1 MLRAS
6 HFTQLGEIVYQ
17 EILKKFTSLFPL
29 WAVLLS
35 AVAYVYPEYFA
46 PHQGLIVPFLS
57 LIMLGMGVTLSVN
70 SFLAVL
76 KKPSVVL
83 LGTLMQYT
91 VMPLAAWIVC
101 LVLKLPADLAAGV
114 ILLGCCP
121 GGTASNVISYL
132 AKADVALSIVLTS
145 VSTLIAFLA
154 TPFLTWVFIGQTI
167 EVDVTGMLVSVVN
180 VVIVP
185 VVLGLA
191 INYFFEK
198 RISAVREVFP
208 AISAAAIV
216 IIIAIIIGTNS
227 TNLEQSGPLVLLA
240 VILHNG
246 LGLAGGYWISKALK
260 LSETEARTIA
270 IEVGMQ
276 NSGLSVALAI
286 KHFTAAA
293 ALPGA
298 IFSIWHNLSG
308 ALLAG
313 HWSKKV
319 YGLPIKVKHAGK
331 GDLNQ
336 GIEVKFQDFIQVGKM
351 SAS

>member
-1 MLRAS
+1 M
-6 HFTQLGEIVYQ
+6 
-17 EILKKFTSLFPL
+17 LKKFTSLFPL

-46 PHQGLIVPFLS
+46 PHSNLIVPFLS
-57 LIMLGMGVTLSVN
+57 LIMLGMGVTLSVD
-70 SFLAVL
+70 SFLSVL
-76 KKPSVVL
+76 KRPYVVF

-91 VMPLAAWIVC
+91 IMPLAAWIVC
-101 LVLKLPADLAAGV
+101 LALNLPADLMTGM

-121 GGTASNVISYL
+121 GATASNVICYL
-132 AKADVALSIVLTS
+132 AKGDVALSIVLTS

-154 TPFLTWVFIGQTI
+154 TPFLTWLFIGQTV
-167 EVDVTGMLVSVVN
+167 EVDVTGMIVSVVN
-180 VVIVP
+180 IVIVP

-191 INYFFEK
+191 INYFFEA
-198 RISAVREVFP
+198 RIRAVRDIFP

-227 TNLEQSGPLVLLA
+227 ENLKQSGLLVLLA
-240 VILHNG
+240 VVLHNG
-246 LGLAGGYWISKALK
+246 LGLAGGYGVAKALK
-260 LSETEARTIA
+260 LSEKEARTLA
-270 IEVGMQ
+270 IDVGMK

-308 ALLAG
+308 AFLAG
-313 HWSKKV
+313 KWAKETVPDIDKSEMSRASGHLTKKL
-319 YGLPIKVKHAGK
+319 G
-331 GDLNQ
+331 
-336 GIEVKFQDFIQVGKM
+336 
-351 SAS
+351 

>member
-1 MLRAS
+1 MAPS
-6 HFTQLGEIVYQ
+6 CKSGEIVYQ
-17 EILKKFTSLFPL
+17 KILQKFTSLFPL

-57 LIMLGMGVTLSVN
+57 LIMLGMGITLSVD

-76 KKPSVVL
+76 KRPSAVL

-91 VMPLAAWIVC
+91 VMPLAAWVVC
-101 LVLKLPADLAAGV
+101 MVLKLPSDLAAGV

-154 TPFLTWVFIGQTI
+154 TPFLTWVLIGQTV
-167 EVDVTGMLVSVVN
+167 EVDVMGMLVSVVK

-198 RISAVREVFP
+198 KINAVKDVFP

-216 IIIAIIIGTNS
+216 IIIAVIIGTNS
-227 TNLEQSGPLVLLA
+227 ANLGKSGPLVLLA

-246 LGLAGGYWISKALK
+246 LGLAGGYGVSKALGF
-260 LSETEARTIA
+260 SETEARTIA

-308 ALLAG
+308 AFLAG
-313 HWSKKV
+313 HWSKQSVSVPDESKI
-319 YGLPIKVKHAGK
+319 PSKK
-331 GDLNQ
+331 GIHSKKL
-336 GIEVKFQDFIQVGKM
+336 G
-351 SAS
+351 

>member
-1 MLRAS
+1 M
-6 HFTQLGEIVYQ
+6 YK

-29 WAVLLS
+29 WAVILS

-57 LIMLGMGVTLSVN
+57 LIMLGMGVTLSVD

-76 KKPSVVL
+76 KRPSVVL

-91 VMPLAAWIVC
+91 IMPLAAWIVC
-101 LVLKLPADLAAGV
+101 LVLKLPADLATGV

-154 TPFLTWVFIGQTI
+154 TPFLTWVFIGQTV
-167 EVDVTGMLVSVVN
+167 EVDVMGMLVSVVN

-185 VVLGLA
+185 VVLGLT

-198 RISAVREVFP
+198 RINAVREVFP

-216 IIIAIIIGTNS
+216 IIVAVIIGTNS
-227 TNLEQSGPLVLLA
+227 ANLQQSGPLVLLA

-246 LGLAGGYWISKALK
+246 LGLAGGYGVSKALR

-286 KHFTAAA
+286 KHFTATA

-308 ALLAG
+308 AFLAG
-313 HWSKKV
+313 HWSKQSVSGPDKSKM
-319 YGLPIKVKHAGK
+319 PRK
-331 GDLNQ
+331 G
-336 GIEVKFQDFIQVGKM
+336 I
-351 SAS
+351 

>member
-1 MLRAS
+1 M
-6 HFTQLGEIVYQ
+6 YQ
-17 EILKKFTSLFPL
+17 KILKKFTSLFPL

-35 AVAYVYPEYFA
+35 VVAYIRPEYFA

-57 LIMLGMGVTLSVN
+57 LIMLGMGVTLSVD

-76 KKPSVVL
+76 KRPSVVL

-91 VMPLAAWIVC
+91 IMPLAAWIVC

-154 TPFLTWVFIGQTI
+154 TPFLTWVFIGQTV
-167 EVDVTGMLVSVVN
+167 EVDVMGMLVSVVN

-185 VVLGLA
+185 VVLGLT

-198 RISAVREVFP
+198 RINAVREVFP

-216 IIIAIIIGTNS
+216 IIIAVIIGTNS
-227 TNLEQSGPLVLLA
+227 ANLEQSGPLVLLA

-246 LGLAGGYWISKALK
+246 LGLAGGYWVSKALK

-308 ALLAG
+308 AFLAG
-313 HWSKKV
+313 RWSKQSVSDSDESKRPKKV
-319 YGLPIKVKHAGK
+319 
-331 GDLNQ
+331 
-336 GIEVKFQDFIQVGKM
+336 GIYSKKLG
-351 SAS
+351 

>member
-1 MLRAS
+1 M
-6 HFTQLGEIVYQ
+6 
-17 EILKKFTSLFPL
+17 LKKFTSLFPL

-46 PHQGLIVPFLS
+46 PHNNLIVPFLS
-57 LIMLGMGVTLSVN
+57 LIMLGMGVTLSAD

-76 KKPSVVL
+76 KRPHVVF

-91 VMPLAAWIVC
+91 IMPLAAWIVC
-101 LVLKLPADLAAGV
+101 MALKLPADLMAGV

-121 GGTASNVISYL
+121 GGTASNVITYL
-132 AKADVALSIVLTS
+132 AKGDVALSIVLTS
-145 VSTLIAFLA
+145 VSTMIAFLA
-154 TPFLTWVFIGQTI
+154 TPFLTWLFIGQTV

-180 VVIVP
+180 IVIVP

-191 INYFFEK
+191 INYFFEA
-198 RISAVREVFP
+198 RIRAVRDVFP

-227 TNLEQSGPLVLLA
+227 ENLEQSGPLVLLA

-246 LGLAGGYWISKALK
+246 LGLAGGYGVAKALK
-260 LSETEARTIA
+260 FSEIEARTIA

-308 ALLAG
+308 AFLAG
-313 HWSKKV
+313 HWAKKPV
-319 YGLPIKVKHAGK
+319 LNTDKHEIPKTNGH
-331 GDLNQ
+331 LN
-336 GIEVKFQDFIQVGKM
+336 
-351 SAS
+351 

>member
-1 MLRAS
+1 M
-6 HFTQLGEIVYQ
+6 
-17 EILKKFTSLFPL
+17 LKKFTSLFPL

-35 AVAYVYPEYFA
+35 AVAYLYPEYFA
-46 PHQGLIVPFLS
+46 PHNNLIVPFLS
-57 LIMLGMGVTLSVN
+57 LIMLGMGVTLSVD

-76 KKPSVVL
+76 KRPHVVF

-91 VMPLAAWIVC
+91 IMPLSAWIVC
-101 LVLKLPADLAAGV
+101 LALKLPADLMAGV

-121 GGTASNVISYL
+121 GGTASNVICYL
-132 AKADVALSIVLTS
+132 AKGDVALSIVLTS
-145 VSTLIAFLA
+145 VSTMIAFLA
-154 TPFLTWVFIGQTI
+154 TPFLTWLFIGQTV
-167 EVDVTGMLVSVVN
+167 EVDITGMLVSVIN
-180 VVIVP
+180 IVIVP

-191 INYFFEK
+191 INYFFES
-198 RISAVREVFP
+198 RIRAVRDVFP

-227 TNLEQSGPLVLLA
+227 ENLEHSGPLVLLA
-240 VILHNG
+240 VVLHNG
-246 LGLAGGYWISKALK
+246 LGLAGGYGVAKALK
-260 LSETEARTIA
+260 LSEMEARTLA

-308 ALLAG
+308 AFLAG
-313 HWSKKV
+313 HWAKQTESDND
-319 YGLPIKVKHAGK
+319 KHEKPKTSGY
-331 GDLNQ
+331 LH
-336 GIEVKFQDFIQVGKM
+336 
-351 SAS
+351 

>member
-1 MLRAS
+1 M
-6 HFTQLGEIVYQ
+6 
-17 EILKKFTSLFPL
+17 LKKFTSLFPL

-46 PHQGLIVPFLS
+46 PHSNLIVPFLS
-57 LIMLGMGVTLSVN
+57 LIMLGMGVTLSVD
-70 SFLAVL
+70 SFLSVL
-76 KKPSVVL
+76 KRPYVVI

-91 VMPLAAWIVC
+91 IMPLAAWIVC
-101 LVLKLPADLAAGV
+101 LALNLPADLMTGM

-121 GGTASNVISYL
+121 GATASNVICYL
-132 AKADVALSIVLTS
+132 AEGDVALSIVLTS

-154 TPFLTWVFIGQTI
+154 TPFLTWLFIGQTV
-167 EVDVTGMLVSVVN
+167 EVDVTGMIVSVIN
-180 VVIVP
+180 IVIVP

-191 INYFFEK
+191 INYFFEA
-198 RISAVREVFP
+198 RIKAVRDIFP

-227 TNLEQSGPLVLLA
+227 ENLKQSGLLVLFA

-246 LGLAGGYWISKALK
+246 LGLAGGYGVAKALK
-260 LSETEARTIA
+260 LSEKEARTLA
-270 IEVGMQ
+270 IDVGMK

-308 ALLAG
+308 AFLAG
-313 HWSKKV
+313 HWSKETSSNTDK
-319 YGLPIKVKHAGK
+319 
-331 GDLNQ
+331 N
-336 GIEVKFQDFIQVGKM
+336 EM
-351 SAS
+351 SRASGHLTKKLG

>member
-1 MLRAS
+1 ML
-6 HFTQLGEIVYQ
+6 Q
-17 EILKKFTSLFPL
+17 KFTALFPL

-35 AVAYVYPEYFA
+35 VVAYFYPEYFA
-46 PHQGLIVPFLS
+46 PHQGFIVPFLS
-57 LIMLGMGVTLSVN
+57 LIMLGMGITLSVD

-76 KKPSVVL
+76 KRPSVVL

-91 VMPLAAWIVC
+91 IMPLAAWIVC
-101 LVLKLPADLAAGV
+101 QVLKLPPDLAAGV

-154 TPFLTWVFIGQTI
+154 TPFLTWVFIGQT
-167 EVDVTGMLVSVVN
+167 VDVDVMGMLVSVVN

-191 INYFFEK
+191 INYVFEK
-198 RISAVREVFP
+198 RINAVREVFP

-216 IIIAIIIGTNS
+216 IIIAVIIGTNS
-227 TNLEQSGPLVLLA
+227 ANLGKSGPLILLA

-246 LGLAGGYWISKALK
+246 LGLAGGYGVSKALR

-286 KHFTAAA
+286 KHFTATA

-308 ALLAG
+308 AFLAG
-313 HWSKKV
+313 HWSKQSVSVHDKSKM
-319 YGLPIKVKHAGK
+319 PSKK
-331 GDLNQ
+331 GIDSKKL
-336 GIEVKFQDFIQVGKM
+336 G
-351 SAS
+351 

>member
-1 MLRAS
+1 
-6 HFTQLGEIVYQ
+6 
-17 EILKKFTSLFPL
+17 
-29 WAVLLS
+29 
-35 AVAYVYPEYFA
+35 
-46 PHQGLIVPFLS
+46 
-57 LIMLGMGVTLSVN
+57 MLGMGITLSVD

-76 KKPSVVL
+76 KRPSVVL

-91 VMPLAAWIVC
+91 IMPLAAWIVC
-101 LVLKLPADLAAGV
+101 LILNLPSDLAAGV

-145 VSTLIAFLA
+145 VSTLISFLA
-154 TPFLTWVFIGQTI
+154 TPFLTWIFIGQTV
-167 EVDVTGMLVSVVN
+167 EVDVMGMLVSVLN

-185 VVLGLA
+185 VVLGLT

-198 RISAVREVFP
+198 RISAIREIFP

-216 IIIAIIIGTNS
+216 IIVAVIIGTNS
-227 TNLEQSGPLVLLA
+227 ANLGKSGPLVLLA

-246 LGLAGGYWISKALK
+246 LGLAGGYGVSKFLR
-260 LSETEARTIA
+260 LSEAEARTIA

-286 KHFTAAA
+286 KHFTATA

-308 ALLAG
+308 AFLAG
-313 HWSKKV
+313 HWSKQSVSDPDISKRPTKS
-319 YGLPIKVKHAGK
+319 GLHSKKLG
-331 GDLNQ
+331 
-336 GIEVKFQDFIQVGKM
+336 
-351 SAS
+351 

>member
-1 MLRAS
+1 M
-6 HFTQLGEIVYQ
+6 YQ
-17 EILKKFTSLFPL
+17 KILKKFTSLFPV

-57 LIMLGMGVTLSVN
+57 LIMLGMGVTLSVD

-76 KKPSVVL
+76 KRPSVVL

-91 VMPLAAWIVC
+91 IMPLAAWIVC

-145 VSTLIAFLA
+145 VSTLLAFLA
-154 TPFLTWVFIGQTI
+154 TPFLTWIFIGQTVD
-167 EVDVTGMLVSVVN
+167 VDVTGMLVSVVN

-198 RISAVREVFP
+198 QISAVKEVFP
-208 AISAAAIV
+208 AISAGAIV
-216 IIIAIIIGTNS
+216 IIIAVIIGTNS
-227 TNLEQSGPLVLLA
+227 ANLEQSGPLVLLA

-246 LGLAGGYWISKALK
+246 LGLAGGYWVSKALK

-286 KHFTAAA
+286 KHFTAVA

-308 ALLAG
+308 AFLAG
-313 HWSKKV
+313 HWSKKSV
-319 YGLPIKVKHAGK
+319 SDSDKSKMPPKK
-331 GDLNQ
+331 GIHSKKL
-336 GIEVKFQDFIQVGKM
+336 G
-351 SAS
+351 

>member
-1 MLRAS
+1 M
-6 HFTQLGEIVYQ
+6 YQ
-17 EILKKFTSLFPL
+17 NILKKFTALFPL

-46 PHQGLIVPFLS
+46 PHQDLIVPFLS
-57 LIMLGMGVTLSVN
+57 LIMLGMGVTLSIA
-70 SFLAVL
+70 SFLAVF
-76 KKPSVVL
+76 KRPKVIL

-91 VMPLAAWIVC
+91 IMPLAAWIVC
-101 LVLKLPADLAAGV
+101 LVLKLPPDLSAGV

-145 VSTLIAFLA
+145 VSTLLAFLA
-154 TPFLTWVFIGQTI
+154 TPFLTWLFIGRSVN
-167 EVDVTGMLVSVVN
+167 VDVMGMLSSVVN
-180 VVIVP
+180 IVVIP
-185 VVLGLA
+185 VVLGLL
-191 INYFFEK
+191 ISYFFGKQIAPVKE
-198 RISAVREVFP
+198 IFP

-216 IIIAIIIGTNS
+216 FIIAVIIGTNS
-227 TNLEQSGPLVLLA
+227 ENLARSGPLVLLA

-246 LGLAGGYWISKALK
+246 LGLAGGYWVSKALK
-260 LSETEARTIA
+260 LTEIEARTIA

-286 KHFTAAA
+286 KHFTATA

-313 HWSKKV
+313 YWSKR
-319 YGLPIKVKHAGK
+319 
-331 GDLNQ
+331 
-336 GIEVKFQDFIQVGKM
+336 GIQDRDKIERSK
-351 SAS
+351 

>member
-1 MLRAS
+1 M
-6 HFTQLGEIVYQ
+6 
-17 EILKKFTSLFPL
+17 LKKFTSLFPL

-46 PHQGLIVPFLS
+46 PHNNLIVPLLS
-57 LIMLGMGVTLSVN
+57 LIMLGMGVTLSVG

-76 KKPSVVL
+76 KKPYVVI

-91 VMPLAAWIVC
+91 LMPLAAWIVC
-101 LVLKLPADLAAGV
+101 LALKLPTDLAAGV

-121 GGTASNVISYL
+121 GGTASNVICYL
-132 AKADVALSIVLTS
+132 AKGDVALSIVLTS
-145 VSTLIAFLA
+145 VSTMVAFLA
-154 TPFLTWVFIGQTI
+154 TPFLTWLFIGQT
-167 EVDVTGMLVSVVN
+167 VDVDVMGMLVSVVN
-180 VVIVP
+180 IVIVP
-185 VVLGLA
+185 VVLGLS

-198 RISAVREVFP
+198 RITAVRDVFP
-208 AISAAAIV
+208 AISALAIV
-216 IIIAIIIGTNS
+216 VIIAIIIGTNS
-227 TNLEQSGPLVLLA
+227 ENLEQSGLLVLVA

-246 LGLAGGYWISKALK
+246 LGLAGGYGVAKAFK
-260 LSETEARTIA
+260 LSEKEARTLA

-308 ALLAG
+308 AFLAG
-313 HWSKKV
+313 HWSKT
-319 YGLPIKVKHAGK
+319 
-331 GDLNQ
+331 
-336 GIEVKFQDFIQVGKM
+336 
-351 SAS
+351 SAPDVDKSEMPRISGHIH